1 MARKRIILEMGTGND
16 LYGEDY
22 TKAANRAV
30 QDALHHSSISLFK
43 SLDIDPASM
52 QVEVTVGVQKPG
64 EVDTD
69 AVAATLPHGDISVTA
84 VEGGMNLLDE
94 VTGRTTVV
102 ATVGVAAWL
111 DIPDKWAQK

>member
-1 MARKRIILEMGTGND
+1 MGTGND

-30 QDALHHSSISLFK
+30 QDALHHSSISLFR

-52 QVEVTVGVQKPG
+52 QVEVTVGVQKPDQ
-64 EVDTD
+64 VDTD
-69 AVAATLPHGDISVTA
+69 AVAATLPHGDISVKA
-84 VEGGMNLLDE
+84 VEGGMNLYDE
-94 VTGRTTVV
+94 VSDRTTVV

-111 DIPDKWAQK
+111 DIPDKWLQK